1 MSMRDPSIVWG
12 VILVVLGILFLLAT
26 TGVLN
31 EVNWNYVWPLILIAI
46 GVWLIAARVGRTR
59 Q

>member
-1 MSMRDPSIVWG
+1 MSTRDPSIFWG
-12 VILVVLGILFLLAT
+12 VILVVLGILFLLGT

-31 EVNWNYVWPLILIAI
+31 EVNWSYVWPVIIIAV
-46 GVWLIAARVGRTR
+46 GVWLIASRVGRTR